1 MFLGNAHSHD
11 RLTGFLGSRCGR
23 LPEGRKAGSESA
35 DEKGRE
41 AEPERPA
48 PSRGHVARAAMTAT
62 EAAVRAAEGRGRPG
76 PRPAPRPGSS
86 SALFSASCCS
96 VSSGEEE
103 RHAARPREPERDASV
118 AMAALAGAGQG
129 GASGAGPRR
138 GGRFGAAKFGCGCE
152 WAWAAPRRVAAVAGA
167 VRPGPADVGAG
178 PGEDGA
184 LEPGLA
190 GTGGRRPCR
199 R

>member
-1 MFLGNAHSHD
+1 MRPSSG
-11 RLTGFLGSRCGR
+11 G
-23 LPEGRKAGSESA
+23 K
-35 DEKGRE
+35 KGRIRVGGRE
-41 AEPERPA
+41 GEGGR
-48 PSRGHVARAAMTAT
+48 ARAAC
-62 EAAVRAAEGRGRPG
+62 AEPRSRGPGRHDSYRGGSARRGGAGAPRGRAV
-76 PRPAPRPGSS
+76 PAPRPGSS

-118 AMAALAGAGQG
+118 AMAALAGAGRG